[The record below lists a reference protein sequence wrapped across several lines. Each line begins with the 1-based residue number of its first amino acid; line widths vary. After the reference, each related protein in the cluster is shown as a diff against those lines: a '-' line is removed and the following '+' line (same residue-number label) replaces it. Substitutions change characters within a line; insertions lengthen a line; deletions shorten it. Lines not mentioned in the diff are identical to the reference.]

1 MSGRAAAMLEG
12 CLDRIKWN
20 PTLNRVVSEG
30 APLGISNLHWD
41 LNNGN
46 GKLGLGEC

>member
-1 MSGRAAAMLEG
+1 MSGRVVVMLEG

-20 PTLNRVVSEG
+20 FILNRVVSEG
-30 APLGISNLHWD
+30 VFLGISNLYWD
-41 LNNGN
+41 FNNGN